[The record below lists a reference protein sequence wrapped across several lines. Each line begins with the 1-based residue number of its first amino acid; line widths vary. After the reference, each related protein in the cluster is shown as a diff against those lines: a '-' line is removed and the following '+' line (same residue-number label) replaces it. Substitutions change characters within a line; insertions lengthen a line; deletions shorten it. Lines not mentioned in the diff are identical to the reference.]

1 MRFFNIYECLVV
13 LSNSSTPTEHGC
25 SLFFLMY
32 IKSDR
37 LILSTFKSWFSIS
50 LVEYSHLRELF
61 VPVVCNISDL
71 LSIFGVLAY
80 PIQRKWII
88 FVDSELLNFLLIYIK
103 CLSLGLPSRYIERNP
118 SSKVIFISTNS

>member
-1 MRFFNIYECLVV
+1 MNGILKNFMRFFNIYECLVV

-37 LILSTFKSWFSIS
+37 LILATFKSWFSIS

-61 VPVVCNISDL
+61 FFFFFPVVCNISDL

-88 FVDSELLNFLLIYIK
+88 FVDSELLKFVLMYIK
-103 CLSLGLPSRYIERNP
+103 CLSLGLP
-118 SSKVIFISTNS
+118 